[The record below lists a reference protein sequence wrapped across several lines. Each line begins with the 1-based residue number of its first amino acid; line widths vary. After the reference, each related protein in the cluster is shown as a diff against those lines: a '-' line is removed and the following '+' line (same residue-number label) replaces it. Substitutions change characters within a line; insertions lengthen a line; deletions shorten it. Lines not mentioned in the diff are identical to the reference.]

1 MFSFKAKDRVYR
13 VRIRARVKVRV
24 RVQIQLY
31 ITGGTKEQIFCA
43 VTDGNYLLCLHFR
56 HLLHSRFEEICPW
69 L

>member
-43 VTDGNYLLCLHFR
+43 VTDGNCCVYTSGIYY
-56 HLLHSRFEEICPW
+56 SRFEEICPW